1 MRKTGRPLSF
11 DRTQALDL
19 AMDVF
24 WRHGYDATSI
34 SVLTGEMGITAP
46 SLYAAFGDKHH
57 LYLEALD
64 RYMHRPGL
72 ELEPLLARTPTA
84 YDAVN
89 YMLMGAAKQQTRPDR
104 PLSCMLMSARVNTP
118 AESPLDQCIIALRN
132 NVLDLIEKRIRRGID
147 EGDVPSHASASEMAS
162 FYLMVLQG
170 MSVRARDGAGEQEL
184 LALARH
190 ALRCWPRE

>member
-1 MRKTGRPLSF
+1 
-11 DRTQALDL
+11 
-19 AMDVF
+19 
-24 WRHGYDATSI
+24 
-34 SVLTGEMGITAP
+34 
-46 SLYAAFGDKHH
+46 
-57 LYLEALD
+57 
-64 RYMHRPGL
+64 MHRPGL

-104 PLSCMLMSARVNTP
+104 PLGCMLMSARVNTP

-184 LALARH
+184 LVLARH

>member
-64 RYMHRPGL
+64 V
-72 ELEPLLARTPTA
+72 TCTA
-84 YDAVN
+84 QAWN
-89 YMLMGAAKQQTRPDR
+89 W
-104 PLSCMLMSARVNTP
+104 N
-118 AESPLDQCIIALRN
+118 
-132 NVLDLIEKRIRRGID
+132 
-147 EGDVPSHASASEMAS
+147 
-162 FYLMVLQG
+162 
-170 MSVRARDGAGEQEL
+170 
-184 LALARH
+184 
-190 ALRCWPRE
+190 RC

>member
-46 SLYAAFGDKHH
+46 SLYAAFGDKHR

-72 ELEPLLARTPTA
+72 ELEPLLASTPTA

-89 YMLMGAAKQQTRPDR
+89 YMLMGAAKQQTQPDR
-104 PLSCMLMSARVNTP
+104 PLGCMLMSARVNTP